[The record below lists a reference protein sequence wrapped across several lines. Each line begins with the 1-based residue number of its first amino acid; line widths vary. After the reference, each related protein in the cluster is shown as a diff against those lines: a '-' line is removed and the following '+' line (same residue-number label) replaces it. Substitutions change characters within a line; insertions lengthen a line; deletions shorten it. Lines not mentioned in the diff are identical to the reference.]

1 MQPGTGTA
9 APSLQEALTD
19 RERAAL
25 IATLR
30 ELGALDRLDEIARD
44 FAARGV
50 HALHG
55 LDPSAE
61 EMFDDAYWRSEP
73 GGP

>member
-9 APSLQEALTD
+9 APSPQATLTD

-25 IATLR
+25 VATLR
-30 ELGALDRLDEIARD
+30 KLGALDHFEEIARD
-44 FAARGV
+44 FARRGV
-50 HALHG
+50 HALLE

-61 EMFDDAYWRSEP
+61 EMFDAHYWQVEP
-73 GGP
+73 VAA

>member
-1 MQPGTGTA
+1 MQTGTGTA
-9 APSLQEALTD
+9 APSPQATLTD
-19 RERAAL
+19 REQAAL
-25 IATLR
+25 TQVLR
-30 ELGALDRLDEIARD
+30 ELGALDRLEEIAHD
-44 FAARGV
+44 FAQRGV
-50 HALHG
+50 HALLQ

>member
-1 MQPGTGTA
+1 MQSGTDTS
-9 APSLQEALTD
+9 APSPQATLTD

-25 IATLR
+25 TQVLR

-50 HALHG
+50 HALHS

-61 EMFDDAYWRSEP
+61 EMFDDAYWRIAP
-73 GGP
+73 GEC

>member
-1 MQPGTGTA
+1 MGT
-9 APSLQEALTD
+9 LTD

-30 ELGALDRLDEIARD
+30 ELGALDHLDEIARD
-44 FAARGV
+44 FARRGA
-50 HALHG
+50 HALHS

-61 EMFDDAYWRSEP
+61 EMFDDAYWRIDPDER
-73 GGP
+73 

>member
-1 MQPGTGTA
+1 MQPGTGTS
-9 APSLQEALTD
+9 APSPQATLTD

-25 IATLR
+25 TQVLR

-50 HALHG
+50 HALHS

-61 EMFDDAYWRSEP
+61 EMFDDAYWRIDP

>member
-9 APSLQEALTD
+9 APSPQAILTAREQAALTQV
-19 RERAAL
+19 
-25 IATLR
+25 LR
-30 ELGALDRLDEIARD
+30 KLGALGRLDEIARD

-55 LDPSAE
+55 LDPRAE
-61 EMFDDAYWRSEP
+61 EMFDDAYWRIDP
-73 GGP
+73 GEH

>member
-1 MQPGTGTA
+1 MD
-9 APSLQEALTD
+9 ALTD

-25 IATLR
+25 TATLC

-44 FAARGV
+44 FAQRGV
-50 HALHG
+50 HALLE

-61 EMFDDAYWRSEP
+61 ERFDAHYWQVELAAA
-73 GGP
+73 

>member
-1 MQPGTGTA
+1 MD
-9 APSLQEALTD
+9 ALTD

-30 ELGALDRLDEIARD
+30 ELGALDRFDELACD
-44 FAARGV
+44 FAQRGV
-50 HALHG
+50 HALLE

-61 EMFDDAYWRSEP
+61 ERFDGHYWQVEP
-73 GGP
+73 AAA

>member
-1 MQPGTGTA
+1 MQPGTGTS
-9 APSLQEALTD
+9 APSPQATLTD
-19 RERAAL
+19 RERVAL
-25 IATLR
+25 VATLR

-44 FAARGV
+44 FAQRGV

-61 EMFDDAYWRSEP
+61 EMFDDAYWRIDP
-73 GGP
+73 GER

>member
-1 MQPGTGTA
+1 MQPGTGIA
-9 APSLQEALTD
+9 APSPQATLTD

-25 IATLR
+25 TQVLR

-50 HALHG
+50 HALHS

-61 EMFDDAYWRSEP
+61 EMFDDAYWRIDP
-73 GGP
+73 GER